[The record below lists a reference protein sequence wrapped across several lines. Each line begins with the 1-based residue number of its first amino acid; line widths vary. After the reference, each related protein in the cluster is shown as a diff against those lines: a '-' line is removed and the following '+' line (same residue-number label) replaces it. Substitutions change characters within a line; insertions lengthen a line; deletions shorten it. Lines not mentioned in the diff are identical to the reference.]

1 MKRIFTLFLFCI
13 MSTMYS
19 QNNIDSAPV
28 SGDVDYK
35 LEKLRELSKKIFVIA
50 TMDEEMVYS
59 VRFDSENSFGKRFW
73 IKASHKV
80 KRVKNKKGNWV
91 DHKKKDYSM
100 TLININCSGREY
112 EVLKIVNYDGN
123 DKVVSSID
131 GDGTSEYIVP
141 DSNMEI
147 FSNIICY

>member
-1 MKRIFTLFLFCI
+1 
-13 MSTMYS
+13 MSAMYS
-19 QNNIDSAPV
+19 QSNIDSTPV

-50 TMDEEMVYS
+50 TMNEEMVYS
-59 VRFDSENSFGKRFW
+59 VRFDNENSFGKRFW
-73 IKASHKV
+73 IKTSHKV
-80 KRVKNKKGNWV
+80 KRVKDKKGNWV
-91 DHKKKDYSM
+91 DYKKKDYSM

>member
-1 MKRIFTLFLFCI
+1 MRRILVLLLLVFLN
-13 MSTMYS
+13 TAYS
-19 QNNIDSAPV
+19 QSKNDS
-28 SGDVDYK
+28 VDSESNENYQ

-50 TMDEEMVYS
+50 TMDEEMIHS
-59 VRFDSENSFGKRFW
+59 VKFDSENSFGKRFW

-91 DHKKKDYSM
+91 DYKKKDYSM

-112 EVLKIVNYDGN
+112 EVLKIINYNEN